1 MIQPNEMKIQETNI
15 AGCYLVKL
23 NILND
28 ARGSFVKTF
37 HKPTFSALG
46 LETKFDEEYYSI
58 SKKGVLRGLHF
69 QAPPHDHVKII
80 NCSQGEVFDVV
91 VDLRKYSAT
100 YGEYQSFELN
110 GSDAR
115 MLYLSSG
122 LAHGF
127 YVLSD
132 EATITY
138 KVTTV
143 YSPEHDAGIRWDSVG
158 IEWPDI
164 NPIISDRD
172 SNLPSFNDFITPFK
186 K

>member
-1 MIQPNEMKIQETNI
+1 MKIQETKI
-15 AGCYLVKL
+15 AGCYLLEL

-28 ARGSFVKTF
+28 ARGSFIKTY
-37 HKPTFSALG
+37 HEPTFGALG

-58 SKKGVLRGLHF
+58 SRKGVLRGLHF
-69 QAPPHDHVKII
+69 QAPPHDHTKII

-91 VDLRKYSAT
+91 LDLRKYSTT
-100 YGEYQSFELN
+100 YGEYQSFILN

-115 MLYLSSG
+115 MLYLSPG

-127 YVLSD
+127 YVISD
-132 EATITY
+132 EATVTY

-143 YSPEHDAGIRWDSVG
+143 YDHDYDTGVRWDSAA
-158 IEWPDI
+158 IEWPDN

-172 SNLPSFNDFITPFK
+172 RNLPHFNDFTTPFVK
-186 K
+186 

>member
-1 MIQPNEMKIQETNI
+1 MKIQETKI
-15 AGCYLVKL
+15 SGCYLVEL
-23 NILND
+23 NIFND
-28 ARGSFVKTF
+28 MRGSFIKTY
-37 HKPTFSALG
+37 HEPTFSALG

-69 QAPPHDHVKII
+69 QAPPYDHVKII

-91 VDLRKYSAT
+91 LDLRKYSAT
-100 YGEYQSFELN
+100 YGEHQSFILN
-110 GSDAR
+110 ASDAR

-143 YSPEHDAGIRWDSVG
+143 YSHENDTGVRWDSAG

-172 SNLPSFNDFITPFK
+172 SNLPHLKDYITPFK